1 MESFP
6 SNSMVKRSCLVLL
19 RVLTSVCLL
28 IALIIIAVTSQTVG
42 GAKFKFDDV
51 HSFRYMLAII
61 VIGFVYTL
69 MQASISIFSIVS
81 RDSQFKGNSVYIFNF
96 YADKVISYL
105 LMSGAAAGFGASQ
118 DVHRIF
124 DDTLNLNLDDFF
136 AKANASA
143 SLLLIAFLC
152 SAIASIFSS
161 YELPR

>member
-42 GAKFKFDDV
+42 GAKFKFNDV
-51 HSFRYMLAII
+51 HS
-61 VIGFVYTL
+61 
-69 MQASISIFSIVS
+69 FSIVS
-81 RDSQFKGNSVYIFNF
+81 RDSQFKGNGVYIFNF